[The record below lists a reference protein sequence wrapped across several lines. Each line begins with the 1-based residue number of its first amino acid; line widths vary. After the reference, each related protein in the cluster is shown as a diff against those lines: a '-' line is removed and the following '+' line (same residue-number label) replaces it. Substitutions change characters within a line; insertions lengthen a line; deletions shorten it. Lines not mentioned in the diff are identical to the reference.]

1 MNAPRTSR
9 TFKSGNS
16 EAVRLPKGL
25 GFGIGTDVTFE
36 RKGDALVLRP
46 VKNADEER
54 AAIKE
59 LVRRLRE
66 IGPAG
71 EVEAREPIEFPD
83 RPGLY

>member
-1 MNAPRTSR
+1 MNAPRIAR

-25 GFGIGTDVTFE
+25 GFGIGTQVTIVRRGNE
-36 RKGDALVLRP
+36 LVLRP
-46 VKNADEER
+46 AEDTEAAR
-54 AAIKE
+54 AVNRE

-66 IGPAG
+66 IGPVD
-71 EVEAREPIEFPD
+71 EIERREPAEAPD